1 MKTKF
6 TLLILVLVT
15 FMSSSWAQPIITEIN
30 GAPLGTQT
38 FGHNIPG
45 NIIEG
50 TAGANQTWDYS
61 DIPYDPYSYYFK
73 SIDFSTLSPDIQ
85 ALFPTGNLANEV
97 YFGTTLVATQVFQLE
112 STDFLYLGINTTVF
126 PVPDTQLVFPHNYLE
141 THAGFTYDAYGT
153 MITPFGTF
161 SNVVR
166 LKETVDSRHKY
177 DYWQFEPFYIL
188 LMEYYVDT
196 ITQVVSEKAFY
207 NTDDLTYV
215 NENERNNRLE
225 IFPNPVVENLNIQT
239 SITGNKTVE
248 IYDISG
254 RKLISQ
260 NITLQKNATYTMD
273 VAFLE
278 KGLYLVKIAEGEHI
292 NSRKF
297 VVQ

>member
-6 TLLILVLVT
+6 TLLILVLFT
-15 FMSSSWAQPIITEIN
+15 FMSSGWAQPIITEIN
-30 GAPLGTQT
+30 GAPLGTRT
-38 FGHNIPG
+38 FGHIIPG
-45 NIIEG
+45 IITEG

-61 DIPYDPYSYYFK
+61 DIPYDAYSYYFK

-112 STDFLYLGINTTVF
+112 STDFLYLGLNSTVF
-126 PVPDTQLVFPHNYLE
+126 PVPDTQLVFPFPYQE

-166 LKETVDSRHKY
+166 LKETVGSRHKF
-177 DYWQFEPFYIL
+177 DYWQFEPLYIL

-196 ITQVVSEKAFY
+196 ITQEVSEKAFY
-207 NTDDLTYV
+207 NTEDLTYV
-215 NENERNNRLE
+215 NENERNNGLE
-225 IFPNPVVENLNIQT
+225 IFPNPVVENLNIKT
-239 SITGNKTVE
+239 SITGNKSIE
-248 IYDISG
+248 IYDLSG

-273 VAFLE
+273 VAFLK
-278 KGLYLVKIAEGEHI
+278 KGVYLVKIAEGEHI
-292 NSRKF
+292 NAQKF